1 MKIDFEFDTE
11 HGKFVDAIHIP
22 DGQTMSDEEVEALK
36 QLRLNSW
43 LYLLNNPMPFDPSD
57 LEE

>member
-22 DGQTMSDEEVEALK
+22 EGQTISNEEIEALK
-36 QLRLNSW
+36 QLRLNNW
-43 LYLLNNPMPFDPSD
+43 LSLLNNPMPFDPAD